1 MNHEAIR
8 KYVAN
13 TWQESITP
21 ELIEYIK
28 IPALSPDFDADWQ
41 AHGHIDRAIAQVK
54 AWCEKQPIE
63 NLSLEVV
70 RLEGRTPVLFMEIAP
85 FGFSQPSDAPT
96 VLLYGHL
103 DKQPEMQGWDAD
115 KGPWKPVRIG
125 DKLYGRGGADDGY
138 AAFGSLTAIAALQ
151 KEGVAHGRCVVL
163 IETSEESGS
172 CDLPA
177 YIDALTD
184 RIGTPELVIC
194 LDSGC
199 GNYEQLWSTTS
210 LRGLVNGVLTVR
222 VLQMG
227 DDESPSGVHSG
238 NGGGVVPSSFRI
250 LRQLLERIEDHASGA
265 IKLDALNIAVPEQRV
280 EQAKA
285 AAAALGEQLWSGF
298 AWSGETKP
306 LADGHELVL
315 GRTWRPCLEVVGM
328 GGVPNLRGGNVLRA
342 HTSAKLSVR
351 LPPTVDGEKA
361 RKQIQALLEQD
372 PPHGATVTFKS
383 EHGDT
388 GWNAPPVA
396 PWLDTALQEASQ
408 AVFDKPAVYMGEGGS
423 IPFMGMLGE
432 KFPDAQFVI
441 TGVLGPE
448 SNAHGPNE
456 FIHLAYAE
464 RVTNCIALILAKHCE
479 QRP

>member
-1 MNHEAIR
+1 MDTRELQQF
-8 KYVAN
+8 VAQ
-13 TWQESITP
+13 TWKDSITP

-41 AHGHIDRAIAQVK
+41 AHGHIDRAVAQVH
-54 AWCEKQPIE
+54 AWCEQQPIE
-63 NLSLEVV
+63 GLSIEVV
-70 RLEGRTPVLFMEIAP
+70 RLEGRTPVMLMEVPP
-85 FGFSQPSDAPT
+85 FGVDATQAPT

-103 DKQPEMQGWDAD
+103 DKQPEMQGWDED

-138 AAFGSLTAIAALQ
+138 AAYGSLTAIAALQ
-151 KEGVAHGRCVVL
+151 KQGIAHGRCVVL

-172 CDLPA
+172 KDLPA
-177 YIDALTD
+177 YIESLQN

-222 VLQMG
+222 VLDMG
-227 DDESPSGVHSG
+227 DGSSPSGVHSG
-238 NGGGVVPSSFRI
+238 NGGGVIPSSFRI
-250 LRQLLERIEDHASGA
+250 LRQLLDRIEDVETGA
-265 IKLDALNIAVPEQRV
+265 IRIESINIEVPQQRV

-285 AAAALGEQLWSGF
+285 AATALGDQLWTGF
-298 AWSGETKP
+298 SWSGETKP
-306 LADGHELVL
+306 LATAHELVL
-315 GRTWRPCLEVVGM
+315 NRTWRPCLEVVGM
-328 GGVPNLRGGNVLRA
+328 GGVPDLRGGNVLRA
-342 HTSAKLSVR
+342 HTSAKLSLR
-351 LPPTVDGEKA
+351 LPPTVDGEA
-361 RKQIQALLEQD
+361 VRRELKQLLEES
-372 PPHGATVTFKS
+372 PPHGASVSFESK
-383 EHGDT
+383 HGDT
-388 GWNAPPVA
+388 GWNAPTVA
-396 PWLDTALQEASQ
+396 PWLDDALQEASET
-408 AVFDKPAVYMGEGGS
+408 VFGKPAIYMGEGGS
-423 IPFMGMLGE
+423 IPFMGMLGK

-464 RVTNCIALILAKHCE
+464 RVTSCVALILAKHCA
-479 QRP
+479 R